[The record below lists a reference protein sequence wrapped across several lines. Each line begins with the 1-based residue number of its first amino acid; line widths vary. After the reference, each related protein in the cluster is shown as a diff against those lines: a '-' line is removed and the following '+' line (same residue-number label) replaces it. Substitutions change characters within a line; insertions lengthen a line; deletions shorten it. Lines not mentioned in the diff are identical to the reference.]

1 MSEETSQQILLTQIL
16 EKLDKIEKTFV
27 SMNADLINQNIK
39 MSELLNGKLK
49 EPDFEMPDS
58 SNQQNSDN
66 SNKEKEL
73 YYYENN
79 EKIIVYGP
87 GTFDNRPTL
96 KQYGD
101 WNSFN
106 KSWDLAVDL
115 NILLEKLPKIIKKEK
130 SSLFIGNDQ
139 VTIKQLRDA
148 LRQHSLDEQK
158 LAEKE
163 GKNWYKT
170 LVYLEYNRDENTLTW
185 DITKNPSDIVKD
197 FPKPKK

>member
-1 MSEETSQQILLTQIL
+1 MLEESETSIEQPVDSSVSQQMLLTQIL

-58 SNQQNSDN
+58 SSNQQNSEN

-79 EKIIVYGP
+79 GKIIVYGP

-106 KSWDLAVDL
+106 KSWDLTVDL

-130 SSLFIGNDQ
+130 NSLINN
-139 VTIKQLRDA
+139 
-148 LRQHSLDEQK
+148 E
-158 LAEKE
+158 
-163 GKNWYKT
+163 
-170 LVYLEYNRDENTLTW
+170 
-185 DITKNPSDIVKD
+185 
-197 FPKPKK
+197 

>member
-1 MSEETSQQILLTQIL
+1 MLKSETSIEKSNDSTISQQILLSKIL
-16 EKLDKIEKTFV
+16 EKLDNIEKTFV

-49 EPDFEMPDS
+49 EPDFEMPGS
-58 SNQQNSDN
+58 SNQQNSEN

-79 EKIIVYGP
+79 GKIIVHGP

-96 KQYGD
+96 KQFGD

-106 KSWDLAVDL
+106 KSWDLNVDL

-130 SSLFIGNDQ
+130 NSLINN
-139 VTIKQLRDA
+139 
-148 LRQHSLDEQK
+148 E
-158 LAEKE
+158 
-163 GKNWYKT
+163 
-170 LVYLEYNRDENTLTW
+170 
-185 DITKNPSDIVKD
+185 
-197 FPKPKK
+197 

>member
-16 EKLDKIEKTFV
+16 EKLDKIEKTYV

-58 SNQQNSDN
+58 SNQQNSEN

-79 EKIIVYGP
+79 GKIIVYGP

-106 KSWDLAVDL
+106 KSWDLTVDL

-130 SSLFIGNDQ
+130 SSLINN
-139 VTIKQLRDA
+139 
-148 LRQHSLDEQK
+148 E
-158 LAEKE
+158 
-163 GKNWYKT
+163 
-170 LVYLEYNRDENTLTW
+170 
-185 DITKNPSDIVKD
+185 
-197 FPKPKK
+197 

>member
-1 MSEETSQQILLTQIL
+1 MLQESETSIEQPIDSSVSQQMLLTQIL

-130 SSLFIGNDQ
+130 SSLINN
-139 VTIKQLRDA
+139 
-148 LRQHSLDEQK
+148 E
-158 LAEKE
+158 
-163 GKNWYKT
+163 
-170 LVYLEYNRDENTLTW
+170 
-185 DITKNPSDIVKD
+185 
-197 FPKPKK
+197 

>member
-1 MSEETSQQILLTQIL
+1 MLEKSETSIEQPVDSSVSQQMLLTQIL

-58 SNQQNSDN
+58 SSNQQNSEN

-79 EKIIVYGP
+79 GKIIVYGP
-87 GTFDNRPTL
+87 GTFDNKPTL

-106 KSWDLAVDL
+106 KSWDLTVDL
-115 NILLEKLPKIIKKEK
+115 NILIEKLPKIIKKEK
-130 SSLFIGNDQ
+130 NCLINN
-139 VTIKQLRDA
+139 
-148 LRQHSLDEQK
+148 
-158 LAEKE
+158 EK
-163 GKNWYKT
+163 
-170 LVYLEYNRDENTLTW
+170 
-185 DITKNPSDIVKD
+185 IM
-197 FPKPKK
+197 KK

>member
-16 EKLDKIEKTFV
+16 ERLDKIEKTFI

-58 SNQQNSDN
+58 SNQQNSEN

-79 EKIIVYGP
+79 GKIIVYGP

-106 KSWDLAVDL
+106 KSWDLTVDL

-130 SSLFIGNDQ
+130 SSLINN
-139 VTIKQLRDA
+139 
-148 LRQHSLDEQK
+148 E
-158 LAEKE
+158 
-163 GKNWYKT
+163 
-170 LVYLEYNRDENTLTW
+170 
-185 DITKNPSDIVKD
+185 
-197 FPKPKK
+197 